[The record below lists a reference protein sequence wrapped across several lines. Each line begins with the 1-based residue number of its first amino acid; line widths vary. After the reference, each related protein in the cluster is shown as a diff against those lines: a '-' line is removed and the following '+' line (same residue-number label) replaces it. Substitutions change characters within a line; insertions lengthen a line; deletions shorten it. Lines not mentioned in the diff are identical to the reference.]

1 MKRTLLSASSNGLL
15 SKKLTTLLLLTFLVL
30 GTAQTVFGQT
40 CVGPFKGFSSSAS
53 SLANLPNAN
62 LDPDVNWNVTGFIIG
77 TVNARSGR
85 YTLQQASAAVTTGSV
100 TTPMIDNFNDFS
112 CYIRKAG
119 ATTAYSVQL
128 SDDNGTTWTTLID
141 GSNTITGTYN
151 TFTFNATIPTLP
163 AATGLSAYFLIN
175 INGTIPA
182 SPVGYRVRINDT
194 RAASTLGALY
204 LDDFSWTSANAS
216 ENTIVIPKLAETN
229 PCTIT
234 VPTNQVY
241 YFHDVGG
248 NTDLYSAQDNKMIF
262 TPADNT
268 YKIKATV
275 EAFNLKTTL
284 FPTTTGFADYF
295 QLYDDDSLTPANQVG
310 GNYGGTSL
318 AVGYAYTSTF
328 SNGSLGFR
336 LVSNTQAPTTVSNVG
351 YRIKIECIKC
361 TLPTAFTGNGSFD
374 TASLSWSGIASGYDV
389 YYSTS
394 NTAPTGAT
402 VPQID
407 NNAGTTATVTG
418 LANSTTYYMWVRSNC
433 GGGEYSA
440 WTGPITVTTICPPTT
455 VTYFENF
462 NGLNLVLPTCTSAT
476 SSAWQTNITNG
487 NLFTNAEGTSFFTR
501 GVTLTAGQPYRL
513 SYDYSSNGYGTA
525 DMAVSYGMTDF
536 APTPASIS
544 TGIAYHTEFSNIQL
558 NIVNFT
564 PLVTGTYYIGFMLDY
579 LSDPAS
585 GALNLD
591 NVRLELETCLQP
603 TGLAVTGGSITTSGA
618 TLTWNVPATGV
629 PANGYEYFVSTTNT
643 APGFNDVASGTS
655 ATNSIVLN
663 TLSPGT
669 LYYVWVRGNC
679 GGQKSVWVNVP
690 VSFTTVASVNVVVE
704 IDGPGSPNTGC
715 NFTFLDSGGASAS
728 YVNNEVYTYT
738 FIPGSAGSKLKA
750 VFGTFNTENN
760 YDGLMIYSGQTAT
773 PANLISSGRAAGTDP
788 ISCPAG
794 AFSGT
799 ASPGTVISTAADG
812 SLTFVFR
819 SDYLVTA
826 AGWSATLSC
835 VTPPVIAD
843 FNPKNN
849 SCGSDPT
856 PTVIITGTNLTGVT
870 SVTFNGVPATS
881 FAVNSATQITAVF
894 PIAATTGK
902 IVLTNSTASATSAV
916 NFEVQSPG
924 PATTGGEVCAGGTG
938 GSIMTNVSCSGFG
951 AATTSIAGT
960 FNAATD
966 PTAPRLESMTISPTC
981 SFVAG
986 SIRNY
991 VAYDFQVSVS
1001 GSYTFTMNTG
1011 GFDGMGY
1018 ITQLGFTAG
1027 DCGSGT
1033 FVVGD
1038 DDSGPGLLPML
1049 TANLVTG
1056 VTYTLYTTTFG
1067 GTATVSGAYTWGIT
1081 PPVGGGV
1088 MPFTNSV
1095 TQWYTAASGG
1105 TPIGTGSP
1113 FNPVG
1118 VAGSGIPNNLAVG
1131 VYTFYAACSTN
1142 PNCRT
1147 ATTFEIKPGPTPTL
1161 PANFATCANVVTP
1174 LTVSGA
1180 GNTFTWTATVANT
1193 LFSDAAGTVPYVPM
1207 TNATTVYVK
1216 TPSTVTVTVLAT
1228 LSSNSCQRS
1237 ASVII
1242 STPTTTWNGTVWS
1255 AGAPNANTAAVFNGN
1270 YVATGDLS
1278 ACSVTINSGAVS
1290 FGVGQTL
1297 TVTNDVKVLGGS
1309 LTMGNESSLLQ
1320 INDTANTGNI
1330 TYVRASAPVVR
1341 YDYSY
1346 WSTPVSPQTLG
1357 AASPSTSWDG
1367 FYSYSGT
1374 AWQWAPSA
1382 TVMGVGRGY
1391 IIRVPLSYST
1401 SIPSSQIV
1409 NFVGVPNNGTYTVP
1423 VVGGSNQL
1431 NLLGNPYPSALNAD
1445 LFMSANSAVLDGTIY
1460 LWTHNT
1466 PITAGQY
1473 DQDDYA
1479 IYNYLGGTGTS
1490 ASLNPGLNTE
1500 VPTGK
1505 IASGQGFFIKGLAN
1519 GNATFTNAMRVAG
1532 NNDQF
1537 FRMSAPSAQTASTSI
1552 EKHRYWI
1559 DIFNA
1564 SGVFKQNL
1572 FGYVTGGTSGI
1583 DRGMDSEVVDMT
1595 SPIVLYSKVGATKL
1609 AIQGRGLPFDVNDAI
1624 PLAYK
1629 STVAAS
1635 YTIRLSMFDGLFEA
1649 QDIFLEDKVLNVI
1662 HNLKGSDY
1670 TFTTA
1675 AGTFEDRFVLRY
1687 TDATLGVNNPVFDDS
1702 SVVVYRGG
1710 QGLVVNSGFVN
1721 MTQVTVF
1728 DIRGRLLAE
1737 QKQVNN
1743 TETVFTTLP
1752 ETQQVLLVKIKAE
1765 NGAEITKKV
1774 VY

>member
-1 MKRTLLSASSNGLL
+1 MKRTLLSASSIGLL
-15 SKKLTTLLLLTFLVL
+15 SKKLTTLFLIVFTFCSTLISTHAQCVTPLQKFQSVDTDANMTTL
-30 GTAQTVFGQT
+30 GWSRSLNFTV
-40 CVGPFKGFSSSAS
+40 S
-53 SLANLPNAN
+53 
-62 LDPDVNWNVTGFIIG
+62 TG
-77 TVNARSGR
+77 A
-85 YTLQQASAAVTTGSV
+85 ASAKSGVRFYQFT
-100 TTPMIDNFNDFS
+100 
-112 CYIRKAG
+112 
-119 ATTAYSVQL
+119 
-128 SDDNGTTWTTLID
+128 NGTTA
-141 GSNTITGTYN
+141 ITSMQFIQTELLANPSSFSFWIRKNSGTNSLGYKVELLYGGTYYDLSN
-151 TFTFNATIPTLP
+151 PSDLATLGIAVGDVSLPALSVNATYYNVTVNNIPNTLTNIRFRISDTRPLNVTLP
-163 AATGLSAYFLIN
+163 STSTGAIQ
-175 INGTIPA
+175 
-182 SPVGYRVRINDT
+182 V
-194 RAASTLGALY
+194 
-204 LDDFSWTSANAS
+204 DDFSWRSHVAADNNEIIPLINSAATCTVNVANSDVLYVYDNGGNNDSYNINQNNNITFTPVDPLAKIKVTFLTYYNTEATANTDYLQLYNDNTFTSQIGSNYFGNLTASLPAAVTSTDANGNLSIRFISNANAVGTTS
-216 ENTIVIPKLAETN
+216 PYGFKL
-229 PCTIT
+229 
-234 VPTNQVY
+234 
-241 YFHDVGG
+241 
-248 NTDLYSAQDNKMIF
+248 K
-262 TPADNT
+262 
-268 YKIKATV
+268 V
-275 EAFNLKTTL
+275 EAI
-284 FPTTTGFADYF
+284 
-295 QLYDDDSLTPANQVG
+295 
-310 GNYGGTSL
+310 
-318 AVGYAYTSTF
+318 
-328 SNGSLGFR
+328 R
-336 LVSNTQAPTTVSNVG
+336 
-351 YRIKIECIKC
+351 C

-394 NTAPTGAT
+394 NTAPNGAT
-402 VPQID
+402 VPQIV

-440 WTGPITVTTICPPTT
+440 WAGPVTVTTICPPTT

-476 SSAWQTNITNG
+476 STAWQTNITNG
-487 NLFTNAEGTSFFTR
+487 NLFTNAEGTTFFTR

-513 SYDYSSNGYGTA
+513 SYDYSSNGNGTA
-525 DMAVSYGMTDF
+525 DMAVAYGMTNF
-536 APTPASIS
+536 APTPSNIT

-564 PLVTGTYYIGFMLDY
+564 PLVTGTYYIGFTLDY
-579 LSDPAS
+579 LSDPAG
-585 GALNLD
+585 GAMNLD
-591 NVRLELETCLQP
+591 NVRLELESCLQP

-618 TLTWNVPATGV
+618 TLTWNVPATGA
-629 PANGYEYFVSTTNT
+629 PSNGYEYFVSTTNI
-643 APGFNDVASGTS
+643 APGFNDVASGSTP
-655 ATNSIVLN
+655 TNSVVLN

-679 GGQKSVWVNVP
+679 GGQKSVWINIP

-704 IDGPGSPNTGC
+704 IDATTSPSTGC
-715 NFTFLDSGGASAS
+715 NFTFLDSGGASAA
-728 YVNNEVYTYT
+728 YQNNETYTYT
-738 FIPGSAGSKLKA
+738 FIPGTAGSKLKA

-760 YDGLMIYSGQTAT
+760 YDGLMIYSGTTANA
-773 PANLISSGRAAGTDP
+773 ANLISSGRAAGTNATT
-788 ISCPAG
+788 CPAG

-799 ASPGTVISTAADG
+799 TSPGTVISTSADG
-812 SLTFVFR
+812 ALTFVFR
-819 SDYLVTA
+819 SDISITP
-826 AGWSATLSC
+826 AGWSATISC
-835 VTPPVIAD
+835 VTPPVITD

-938 GSIMTNVSCSGFG
+938 GTIMTNVSCSGFG

-981 SFVAG
+981 AFVAG
-986 SIRNY
+986 SDRNY
-991 VAYDFQVSVS
+991 IAYDFQVSVS

-1018 ITQLGFTAG
+1018 ITQLGFTPG
-1027 DCGSGT
+1027 TCGSGT

-1067 GTATVSGAYTWGIT
+1067 GAGTVSGAYTWGVT

-1088 MPFTNSV
+1088 MPFINSV

-1105 TPIGTGSP
+1105 SPIGTGSP

-1118 VAGSGIPNNLAVG
+1118 VAGSGIANNLAVG

-1161 PANFATCANVVTP
+1161 PANFATCANEVNP
-1174 LTVSGA
+1174 LTVTGA
-1180 GNTFTWTATVANT
+1180 GNTFTWTSTVANT

-1207 TNATTVYVK
+1207 TNASTVYVK

-1228 LSSNSCQRS
+1228 LSVNGCQRS

-1242 STPTTTWNGTVWS
+1242 STPTTTWNGTLWS
-1255 AGAPNANTAAVFNGN
+1255 AGAPNASTAAVFNGN
-1270 YVATGDLS
+1270 YVATGNLS

-1297 TVTNDVKVLGGS
+1297 TVINDVKVLGGS

-1320 INDTANTGNI
+1320 VNNTTNTGNI

-1382 TVMGVGRGY
+1382 TVMGIGRGY

-1466 PITAGQY
+1466 PISAGQY

-1490 ASLNPGLNTE
+1490 ASVNPGLNTE

-1537 FRMSAPSAQTASTSI
+1537 FRMSEPSAQTNDTAF

-1572 FGYVTGGTSGI
+1572 FGYVTGGTMGI
-1583 DRGMDSEVVDMT
+1583 DRGMDSEVVDLT
-1595 SPIVLYSKVGATKL
+1595 SPIVIYSKVGTTKL
-1609 AIQGRGLPFDVNDAI
+1609 AIQGRGLPFEVSDMI

-1635 YTIRLSMFDGLFEA
+1635 YTIRLSMFDGLFEE

-1675 AGTFEDRFVLRY
+1675 VGTFEDRFVLRY
-1687 TDATLGVNNPVFDDS
+1687 TDATLGVDNPVFDDNT
-1702 SVVVYRGG
+1702 VVVYRNG
-1710 QGLVVNSGFVN
+1710 QGLVVNSGLVN

-1728 DIRGRLLAE
+1728 DIRGRQLAT
-1737 QKQVNN
+1737 QNQVND
-1743 TETVFTTLP
+1743 TQTVFTTLP
-1752 ETQQVLLVKIKAE
+1752 ETQQVLLVKIKAD
-1765 NGAEITKKV
+1765 NGSEVTKKV